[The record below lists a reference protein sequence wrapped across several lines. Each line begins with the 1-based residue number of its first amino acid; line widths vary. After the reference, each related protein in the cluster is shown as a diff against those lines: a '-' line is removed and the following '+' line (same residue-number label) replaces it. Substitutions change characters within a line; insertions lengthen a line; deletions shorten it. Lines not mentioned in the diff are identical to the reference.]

1 MKKIVIQP
9 RGGLCNRLRF
19 IFSFIKKLK
28 DENEYNNTLIFVVWR
43 VDSSCNDYFL
53 NYFKPMNNIVFL
65 NNNLNE
71 LNIYKCGC
79 KVFSKYKSSNYLIL
93 KKLKLKEEIYNK
105 IYNTI
110 KDLENNYI
118 SCHIRR
124 TDLNYFLEKNNKK
137 DKIYQDEDYVKFIKK
152 NRGYHV
158 YIATDNLKT
167 QQYFSKNIK
176 RTKFYEKIE
185 KDKRGLRKT
194 SLEHAVVDLFVC
206 ALSYEFMGSYFS
218 SYTDFIKII
227 RINLDKDKSPIQN
240 LKLFK

>member
-71 LNIYKCGC
+71 LNVYKSGC

-124 TDLNYFLEKNNKK
+124 TDLNHFLEKNNKK

-158 YIATDNLKT
+158 YIATDNFKT

-185 KDKRGLRKT
+185 KDTRGLRKT

-206 ALSYEFMGSYFS
+206 ALSCEFMGSYFS

-240 LKLFK
+240 LKFFK